1 MPLGVTLLK
10 DIRVALDSTT
20 SSSPID
26 FGNKFALAINN
37 YLTPATYA
45 LGSLTY
51 TSSVVGSAFELTMGM
66 TNVQAAQKLTDGIM
80 SYWVTD
86 VVVGVPAIPTM
97 GGVAVAAGTITVG
110 AVKPSLLTKF
120 TEILGDKTTGQ
131 YTYVKEFD
139 SDIDRDSYYVLHPSE
154 LSSLTETMIVVSNDV
169 EYKRLSNTWV
179 VVIDTK
185 PIKLSN
191 AIKDSVALTIT
202 SHTET
207 TAIPSTIGPFTGT
220 IL

>member
-10 DIRVALDSTT
+10 DIRVALDSST
-20 SSSPID
+20 SSSPLD
-26 FGNKFALAINN
+26 FGNKFATAINN
-37 YLTPATYA
+37 YLTSATYA

-66 TNVQAAQKLTDGIM
+66 TNVQAAQKLADGIM

-86 VVVGVPAIPTM
+86 VVVGIPATPTM
-97 GGVAVAAGTITVG
+97 GGIAVDAGTITVT

-120 TEILGDKTTGQ
+120 TEILGDTSTGQ
-131 YTYVKEFD
+131 YTYSREFTTD
-139 SDIDRDSYYVLHPSE
+139 VERDSYYVLHPDELESLSE
-154 LSSLTETMIVVSNDV
+154 TVIIVSGGV
-169 EYKRLSNTWV
+169 EYKRSSNSWV
-179 VVIDTK
+179 VVTDTK
-185 PIKLSN
+185 PMKLAN
-191 AIKDSVALTIT
+191 AIKDSVALVIT

-207 TAIPSTIGPFTGT
+207 TAVPSTIGPFAGT